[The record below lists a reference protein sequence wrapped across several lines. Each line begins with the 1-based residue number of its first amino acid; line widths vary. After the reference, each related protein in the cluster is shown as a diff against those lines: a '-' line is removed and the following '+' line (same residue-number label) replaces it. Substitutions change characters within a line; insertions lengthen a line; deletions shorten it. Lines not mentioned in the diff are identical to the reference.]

1 MSTPVCVIVYNKS
14 FEYPVNLEKKLI
26 NNSCGLSNQ
35 LIQIVNR
42 LSEGHVHL
50 LIDLFS
56 TDFREG
62 TMVPISTILD
72 LERMN
77 EKHGLG
83 LRDVL
88 DLNPGAMTSEFTVI
102 PWGPPFS
109 AYWGNTERFNQS
121 ARKLELSKLFRD
133 MGSHLAREKGVSDRE
148 VNLVHLRIDWDF
160 RDHCRADTD
169 PYYDS
174 IVKKY
179 EEEILRH
186 CDPSIPLCL
195 LLDSYEHELVG
206 RLKEKY
212 DVVFITKEERNTYL
226 PEKIQGKRDIY
237 AFCDFV
243 FAKNLKVNNLFI
255 LENSRETSSFS
266 VMLKSCLDYNRVI
279 AI

>member
-72 LERMN
+72 LKRMN

-88 DLNPGAMTSEFTVI
+88 DLNPEDMTSEFTVI

-109 AYWGNTERFNQS
+109 AYRGNTERFNQS

-133 MGSHLAREKGVSDRE
+133 MGSRLAYEKGVSDRE

-179 EEEILRH
+179 EEEIYRH
-186 CDPSIPLCL
+186 CDPALPLCL
-195 LLDSYEHELVG
+195 LVDSYEHELVNK
-206 RLKEKY
+206 LKQDYE
-212 DVVFITKEERNTYL
+212 VIFVTKEERNKYL
-226 PEKIQGKRDIY
+226 PGKLQGKRDIY
-237 AFCDFV
+237 ALCDFA
-243 FAKNLKVNNLFI
+243 FASNLKINNFFI

-266 VMLKSCLDYNRVI
+266 VMLKGYLDYNNVI

>member
-1 MSTPVCVIVYNKS
+1 MPVTVCVLVYNKG
-14 FEYPVNLEKKLI
+14 FEYPINLDLKTG
-26 NNSCGLSNQ
+26 NACGLCNQ
-35 LIQIVNR
+35 LTQIVNR
-42 LSEGHVHL
+42 LCEGHRSFYV
-50 LIDLFS
+50 DLFS
-56 TDFREG
+56 TDFGEG
-62 TMVPISTILD
+62 TMVPITTILD
-72 LERMN
+72 LDKMN
-77 EKHGLG
+77 SLHGLD
-83 LRDVL
+83 LRDVVQL
-88 DLNPGAMTSEFTVI
+88 SPEEAASGFTVI
-102 PWGPPFS
+102 RWGGPFS
-109 AYWGNTERFNQS
+109 AYWGNGDMFRNW
-121 ARKLELSKLFRD
+121 ARKLEMSSLFNQ
-133 MGSHLAREKGVSDRE
+133 MGSDLVKKRGLADRE

-160 RDHCRADTD
+160 KNHCRYDID

-174 IVKKY
+174 IVSKY

-237 AFCDFV
+237 AFCDFA
-243 FAKNLKVNNLFI
+243 FAKNLEVNNLFI